1 MKTTFSYDGCETV
14 CTIQIKDRKYV
25 GKTYCHVDDLD
36 MESQKIGEEI
46 ASQRA
51 VVKLLKD
58 SKKYYKAQAKTLK
71 DFYASL
77 GKVKESYVT
86 YKLKKELAIL
96 DATIDEI
103 TDAINSIEIQIKNY
117 IDGKQ
122 DFQKKIRDLRKRNE
136 TAN

>member
-1 MKTTFSYDGCETV
+1 MKTTFSYNGHETV

-25 GKTYCHVDDLD
+25 GKTYCHSEDLD

-58 SKKYYKAQAKTLK
+58 SKKYYTARLK
-71 DFYASL
+71 ILRDFYSSL
-77 GKVKESYVT
+77 GKVKKSYVT
-86 YKLKKELAIL
+86 YKLEKEITMLN
-96 DATIDEI
+96 ATIEELKE
-103 TDAINSIEIQIKNY
+103 AIESIERQIKDY
-117 IDGKQ
+117 INEKQ
-122 DFQKKIRDLRKRNE
+122 TFQNKVRVLRKKTE

>member
-1 MKTTFSYDGCETV
+1 MKTTFSYDGHETV

-58 SKKYYKAQAKTLK
+58 SKKHYTAQVKTLR
-71 DFYASL
+71 DFYSSL
-77 GKVKESYVT
+77 GKVNKSYVT
-86 YKLKKELAIL
+86 YKLEKEMAMLN
-96 DATIDEI
+96 ATIEELKE
-103 TDAINSIEIQIKNY
+103 AIESIEKQIKDY
-117 IDGKQ
+117 IGEKQ
-122 DFQKKIRDLRKRNE
+122 TFQNKVRKLRKKNE